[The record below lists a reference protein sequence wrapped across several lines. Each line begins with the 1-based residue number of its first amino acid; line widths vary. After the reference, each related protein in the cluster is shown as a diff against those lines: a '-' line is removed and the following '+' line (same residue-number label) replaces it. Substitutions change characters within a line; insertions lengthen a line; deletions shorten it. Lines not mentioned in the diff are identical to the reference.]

1 MRRTDREVTDANE
14 ILSWLRE
21 VPVGRLA
28 FANADEPYIVALN
41 FGILATAPLTLVFH
55 CATAGRKLDMMSR
68 NPRVCF
74 QADLPGELSDAG
86 VTACRWGMAFRSVI
100 AWGRLEEIEDEG
112 EKKAALEAL
121 MNKYSSNRDWVF
133 EPDALKS
140 VLVLKLTIDEITAK
154 QKR

>member
-1 MRRTDREVTDANE
+1 MRRTDREVTDSNE

-28 FANADEPYIVALN
+28 FADACEPYVVPLN

-55 CATAGRKLDMMSR
+55 CAPAGRKLDMMSR

-74 QADLPGELSDAG
+74 EADLPGDLRDG
-86 VTACRWGMAFRSVI
+86 GTTACRWGMAFRSVI
-100 AWGRLEEIEDEG
+100 AWGRLEHIKDES
-112 EKKAALEAL
+112 EKQAALEAL
-121 MNKYSSNRDWVF
+121 MSKYSSSRDWNF
-133 EPDALKS
+133 DTTEFSS
-140 VLVLKLTIDEITAK
+140 VVVLRLTIEEITAK

>member
-1 MRRTDREVTDANE
+1 MRRTDREVTDSSE

-28 FANADEPYIVALN
+28 FANDDEPYIVALN
-41 FGILATAPLTLVFH
+41 FGILSTDPLTLVFH
-55 CATAGRKLDMMSR
+55 CATSGRKLDMMSR

-74 QADLPGELSDAG
+74 EADLPGELREAG
-86 VTACRWGMAFRSVI
+86 ATACRWGMAFRSVI
-100 AWGRLEEIEDEG
+100 GWGRLKEIEDER
-112 EKKAALEAL
+112 EKKVALQAL
-121 MNKYSSNRDWVF
+121 MNKYSSNRDWIF

-140 VLVLKLTIDEITAK
+140 VLVLKLTIDEISAK